1 MKKFILFFV
10 ISLLAFTVS
19 NCVTNP
25 LPLAAYG
32 NIKGNFYTSSNTIG
46 TKSGKTC
53 YSHFGLGYLP
63 LFLIG
68 DASVKTAADNGGI
81 SKVSLVEFE
90 QESFLIGVFSRTCIV
105 AYGE

>member
-1 MKKFILFFV
+1 MNKIILFFV

-25 LPLAAYG
+25 IPWSGYG
-32 NIKGNFYTSSNTIG
+32 NIKGNIYTSSNSIG
-46 TKSGKTC
+46 TKVGKTC
-53 YSHFGLGYLP
+53 YTQFGITYLP
-63 LFLIG
+63 IFLIG

-81 SKVSLVEFE
+81 SKVSLVEYE
-90 QESFLIGVFSRTCIV
+90 QETFYWGSYTRTCIV